1 MFFLAALII
10 AIACSVITIKT
21 LIGYSDMKLV
31 YKVLVS
37 LLIATGWFSV
47 IILNMV
53 KKYNIV
59 SSEIY
64 TLLSQI
70 LYGMLGFV
78 FILFIVIM
86 LRDIVW
92 YTIYGFAKLIGKDG
106 WYIDPKN
113 MSLLGKA
120 NFIVI
125 FVSMAI
131 SGYAFYQGYK
141 LPEVKEIY
149 LSSSKINGNVRIAHL
164 SDLHITRATPIAQL
178 QKVVNTVNMLNPD
191 VIVVTGDIIDD
202 NINTIEEQLN
212 ILKGFSAPY
221 GVYSV
226 MGNHEFYNDVY
237 AAKKALDNAGL
248 KFLFNGGVHIKNSN
262 VFVTGIPDLGT
273 MAERI
278 NFWRALNQ
286 SKDSDYKVLLSHAP
300 LIIDSL
306 SKGLV
311 DIVLAGHTHG
321 GQIFPFHWL
330 AKQANKY
337 LAGQYTING
346 TELYVSR
353 GAGTWGP
360 RMRLFAPSDITLI
373 HLLQK

>member
-21 LIGYSDMKLV
+21 LIGYSDMKLA

-178 QKVVNTVNMLNPD
+178 QKIVNTVNMLNPD

-286 SKDSDYKVLLSHAP
+286 SKVSDYKVLLSHAP

-321 GQIFPFHWL
+321 GQVFPFHWL

>member
-47 IILNMV
+47 IILNLV

-78 FILFIVIM
+78 FILFIIIM

-113 MSLLGKA
+113 MSLLGRA
-120 NFIVI
+120 NLIVI

-178 QKVVNTVNMLNPD
+178 QKIVNTVNMLNPD
-191 VIVVTGDIIDD
+191 VIVVTGDVIDD

-321 GQIFPFHWL
+321 GQVFPFHWL